1 MSQTILN
8 EGKIEETLNS
18 QLARFDNFNN
28 FDNKTA
34 KEFKITVLPDQQ
46 IETYRYMDQSCF
58 KKNSVMLERFET
70 LAERLKEECEI
81 DEISDPTSLTQNEII
96 TVGRIWCD
104 SEGKLNS
111 ESVLLETLPD
121 FGGNWIK
128 LSLEKLST
136 FSLFPGQNVFEAEF
150 IVNKIFEM
158 PLLPMY
164 RTPTSEIIDHNKNL
178 NGKPLSVVIATGP
191 YTLETGFEYEPLREL
206 IKKMAQE
213 KPDILIL
220 MGPFVDE
227 DHPMI
232 QTGEVSNTPGEL
244 FRKFI
249 TLPLAAFIKSTPKT
263 KIIMIPSTKDI
274 CHEYLSFPQ
283 PPLDKAGLPK
293 EVTCL
298 CNPVQ
303 FRVNEILFAVS
314 NVDLLFH
321 LSRDET
327 ERVPGRADRM
337 SRIVHHILTQRH
349 LYPLF
354 PTAIGEVNMDLK
366 HSSSLELKNTP
377 DVLILPSKLKYFAKI
392 VDQVVCIN
400 PGYLCK
406 SHAGGTYAKM
416 TIYPLLQNLAQ
427 GADTENFV
435 YQRTRVDI
443 IKI

>member
-1 MSQTILN
+1 MIL
-8 EGKIEETLNS
+8 K
-18 QLARFDNFNN
+18 
-28 FDNKTA
+28 
-34 KEFKITVLPDQQ
+34 
-46 IETYRYMDQSCF
+46 MDR
-58 KKNSVMLERFET
+58 KNSVLLERFET
-70 LAERLKEECEI
+70 FAEKLKEECKI
-81 DEISDPTSLTQNEII
+81 DEISDPTSLTQNEVI

-104 SEGKLNS
+104 SEGKLNP
-111 ESVLLETLPD
+111 ESVLLETLPY

-128 LSLEKLST
+128 LSLNELLT
-136 FSLFPGQNVFEAEF
+136 FSLFPGQILGVQGSNKIFNVYDMNKILEAEF
-150 IVNKIFEM
+150 IVTKIFEM

-164 RTPTSEIIDHNKNL
+164 RTPTNEIIDHNKNL
-178 NGKPLSVVIATGP
+178 NGKPLSIVIATGP

-232 QTGEVSNTPGEL
+232 QNGEVSNTPGEL
-244 FRKFI
+244 FKKFI
-249 TLPLAAFIKSTPKT
+249 TLPLAAFIKSSPKT

-327 ERVPGRADRM
+327 ERVPGGTDRM
-337 SRIVHHILTQRH
+337 SRMVHHILTQRH

-354 PTAIGEVNMDLK
+354 PPAIGEVNMDLK
-366 HSSSLELKNTP
+366 HSLSLELKNTP
-377 DVLILPSKLKYFAKI
+377 DILILPSKLKYFAKI
-392 VDQVVCIN
+392 VDRVVCIN

-406 SHAGGTYAKM
+406 SHASGTYAKM
-416 TIYPLLQNLAQ
+416 TIHPLSQKLVQ
-427 GADTENFV
+427 GTDTENLA